1 MDPGQRCKS
10 EVCLVFCRYPWRS
23 KWGDGFSFSRLVTSL
38 SPLCSDMFA
47 VSWTNLLQVSIL
59 YAHRFMVSGFCL
71 WFRLGHVSNAL
82 RLSLSRC
89 HTPKKNKQWT
99 CELRSTT
106 TNLSA
111 VIQLRTFFL
120 QSIFMLLYMVCLQI
134 YSLLKMFCSYINV
147 SIAYKL

>member
-59 YAHRFMVSGFCL
+59 CAHRFMVSGFCL

-89 HTPKKNKQWT
+89 DTPKKTSSEPENWDPPSPT
-99 CELRSTT
+99 FRLLYNWGR
-106 TNLSA
+106 
-111 VIQLRTFFL
+111 FFL
-120 QSIFMLLYMVCLQI
+120 QSIFMLLYMACLQI
-134 YSLLKMFCSYINV
+134 YSLLKMFCSSINV
-147 SIAYKL
+147 LIACKL